1 MGVIYSRSRP
11 IGSLTARRYARAVLV
26 GSFAVPI
33 VRGHPGIPRDWTP
46 CSGPQRASR
55 SRWQP
60 PRDHPRVHRGAR
72 DAQDHV
78 DHHLAHHHCVSG
90 RGGECGANSAM
101 NSAVMR
107 SKAKLMETRERSS
120 RESSSTIC
128 RERRASFCS
137 SKGVRRWWVR
147 WAGSERARSRRV
159 AMLYLR
165 FFDRLTGS
173 LKRLSAYH
181 ACYEGTQQCESR
193 KSDLLSSSSTNICA
207 QKQSHESEIC
217 AALSRDQTRG
227 KRYHNGLEKEAL
239 QRKQSHAAESDIR
252 IKR

>member
-90 RGGECGANSAM
+90 RGGECGANSA
-101 NSAVMR
+101 VMR
-107 SKAKLMETRERSS
+107 RKADGNQGEVVARVIFHNLPRE
-120 RESSSTIC
+120 EG
-128 RERRASFCS
+128 EFLLV
-137 SKGVRRWWVR
+137 KGGKALV
-147 WAGSERARSRRV
+147 G
-159 AMLYLR
+159 AMV
-165 FFDRLTGS
+165 G
-173 LKRLSAYH
+173 
-181 ACYEGTQQCESR
+181 
-193 KSDLLSSSSTNICA
+193 
-207 QKQSHESEIC
+207 
-217 AALSRDQTRG
+217 
-227 KRYHNGLEKEAL
+227 
-239 QRKQSHAAESDIR
+239 
-252 IKR
+252 